1 MTRPRF
7 DTCPECGFERNVR
20 MDGTFRLHG
29 VGVGIY
35 DRRTCAGSHKPAPNL
50 TAVQYM
56 SDAERLRQI
65 RAMCESLN
73 ARGVWSV
80 PTYRLREILDA

>member
-1 MTRPRF
+1 MTGSRF

-29 VGVGIY
+29 VGVGTY
-35 DRRTCAGSHKPAPNL
+35 GRRTCAGSHKPAPNL

-65 RAMCESLN
+65 RALCANSSTGMIYV
-73 ARGVWSV
+73 RQI
-80 PTYRLREILDA
+80 RQILDA